1 MSWQSIIA
9 VDSFLVGGVVQ
20 ALIVLNDANYTPER
34 WQGTLL
40 TFAAVIFIASFNIF
54 FARNLPLAEGIFA
67 CIHVFAFVP
76 VIVCLWYLTPEKQT
90 AAAVFTQFT
99 DNGAGWPSLGATVLV
114 GQVGHFP
121 LQCRTGC
128 GADVMQV
135 SSMFVVLGSDS
146 VAHMAEEIE
155 DAGVVVPKVSRSESL
170 PAVRLWPRA
179 DMLTR
184 RFSGYGLV
192 LSLERSIHIPL
203 AHHVSISQ
211 RHMHVLDVR

>member
-1 MSWQSIIA
+1 
-9 VDSFLVGGVVQ
+9 
-20 ALIVLNDANYTPER
+20 LIVLNDATYTPER

-76 VIVCLWYLTPEKQT
+76 VIVCLWYLTPEKQS

-114 GQVGHFP
+114 GQVSYCASMSRLYEGP
-121 LQCRTGC
+121 L
-128 GADVMQV
+128 ADMMQV

-155 DAGVVVPKVSRSESL
+155 DAGAVVPKVSISKGFGGQSSVFDLLARQCLRELYRPSVLGCCPISITY
-170 PAVRLWPRA
+170 A
-179 DMLTR
+179 DFETHR
-184 RFSGYGLV
+184 PWSG
-192 LSLERSIHIPL
+192 LSY
-203 AHHVSISQ
+203 
-211 RHMHVLDVR
+211 